1 MHSGHK
7 KANKTRKTLKP
18 KQIALHLMNNAAPTA
33 RNNGVRQM
41 SGPLTKITKQDIDFF
56 ESMPVVEVGKHL
68 PGATPYECAAHL
80 YEHVATRFPIE
91 QYEKYIGDVQ
101 SYSQT
106 YSYEERTRTKIP
118 HSVMESV
125 MPLLVVRGVQP
136 KINTYMKC
144 VRIVANVEGKHI
156 DTICIISRT
165 TTYIQCIAIGTRQDV
180 GIYSI
185 PEFRYNDGDHPL
197 NPIELSLWNADVHID
212 RINKSELVG
221 LETGTKAMKVVL
233 SWTALFNPH
242 GAFDVTLED
251 HASIPCGESSIRLS
265 LVQFLTRPSQRL
277 SWYNS
282 FGFQSKMDVNMEL
295 VKDCQAAIQ
304 ALPVGAIAEY
314 FQSLLDTPPSKK
326 VWYVKTNVES
336 VYVIPS
342 EVAAEDN
349 ELPKEL
355 MTNVISAMRGL
366 STTVKDFFTD
376 TKNCAYLSALPYQ
389 SDIPIAYVDTSHG
402 SPVTRMFPCAREFL
416 YIEPRLGEGRVIKAH
431 DKKKHTSR
439 RSRH

>member
-1 MHSGHK
+1 MHSSHK
-7 KANKTRKTLKP
+7 NGNKTRKTLKP
-18 KQIALHLMNNAAPTA
+18 KQIALHHMNNAVSTA
-33 RNNGVRQM
+33 RNTSVHHV
-41 SGPLTKITKQDIDFF
+41 SGPLTTITKQDIDFF
-56 ESMPVVEVGKHL
+56 ESIPVVEVGAHL
-68 PGATPYECAAHL
+68 PGSTPYECAKHI
-80 YEHVATRFPIE
+80 YEHSAVRFPIE

-106 YSYEERTRTKIP
+106 YSYEERTRSKIP

-136 KINTYMKC
+136 KTNTYMKC
-144 VRIVANVEGKHI
+144 VRIVANVEGKKI

-165 TTYIQCIAIGTRQDV
+165 TTFIQCIAIGTRQHHGV
-180 GIYSI
+180 YSI
-185 PEFRYNDGDHPL
+185 PAVRYLDGDHPL

-212 RINKSELVG
+212 RINKSGLVG

-242 GAFDVTLED
+242 GAFDETLED
-251 HASIPCGESSIRLS
+251 HASIPCGESSSIRLS
-265 LVQFLTRPSQRL
+265 LVQFLTRPSPRL

-295 VKDCQAAIQ
+295 VKDCQATIQ
-304 ALPVGAIAEY
+304 LLPVGAIAEY
-314 FQSLLDTPPSKK
+314 FQALLDTPPSKK

-342 EVAAEDN
+342 VEDN

-355 MTNVISAMRGL
+355 MTTAIAAMRGL

-376 TKNCAYLSALPYQ
+376 KDNCVHLSALPYQ
-389 SDIPIAYVDTSHG
+389 SDIPIAYVDTSSG
-402 SPVTRMFPCAREFL
+402 SPVVHAFPCAREFL
-416 YIEPRLGEGRVIKAH
+416 YLEPRLGEARVMKAH
-431 DKKKHTSR
+431 GKKTHASR
-439 RSRH
+439 RSRR

>member
-1 MHSGHK
+1 MGSNHK
-7 KANKTRKTLKP
+7 KGNNKTRKHHTP
-18 KQIALHLMNNAAPTA
+18 K
-33 RNNGVRQM
+33 NNGPPVVAEAHA
-41 SGPLTKITKQDIDFF
+41 SFPPQDVDFF
-56 ESMPVVEVGKHL
+56 ESIPIVEVGKHL
-68 PGATPYECAAHL
+68 PGATPYECAAHI
-80 YEHVATRFPIE
+80 YEHVAIRFPIE

-136 KINTYMKC
+136 KTNTYMKC
-144 VRIVANVEGKHI
+144 VRIVANAEGNHI

-165 TTYIQCIAIGTRQDV
+165 TTFIQCIAIGTRQRHGV
-180 GIYSI
+180 YSI
-185 PEFRYNDGDHPL
+185 PAVRYLDGDHPL

-212 RINKSELVG
+212 RINKSGLVG

-233 SWTALFNPH
+233 SWTKLFNPH

-314 FQSLLDTPPSKK
+314 FQGLLDTPPSKK

-342 EVAAEDN
+342 EVAAEDH

-355 MTNVISAMRGL
+355 MTNVISAMRGQ
-366 STTVKDFFTD
+366 SATVKEFFTD
-376 TKNCAYLSALPYQ
+376 TKNCAYLAALPYQ

-431 DKKKHTSR
+431 GKKAHTSR
-439 RSRH
+439 RSRR

>member
-1 MHSGHK
+1 VNHVSD
-7 KANKTRKTLKP
+7 
-18 KQIALHLMNNAAPTA
+18 
-33 RNNGVRQM
+33 
-41 SGPLTKITKQDIDFF
+41 PLTKQDIDFF
-56 ESMPVVEVGKHL
+56 ESMPVVEVGTHL
-68 PGATPYECAAHL
+68 PGATPYECANNL
-80 YEHVATRFPIE
+80 YDHYAIRFPIE
-91 QYEKYIGDVQ
+91 QYEKYIGDVH
-101 SYSQT
+101 SYSQI

-136 KINTYMKC
+136 KILTDMKC
-144 VRIVANVEGKHI
+144 VRIVANIEGKKI
-156 DTICIISRT
+156 DTICKISRNT
-165 TTYIQCIAIGTRQDV
+165 MSIQCVAIGTRQDV

-185 PEFRYNDGDHPL
+185 PEFRYNDGNHPL
-197 NPIELSLWNADVHID
+197 NPIELSLWNSDVHID
-212 RINKSELVG
+212 RINKSGLMG

-233 SWTALFNPH
+233 SWTKLFNPH

-251 HASIPCGESSIRLS
+251 HASIPCGESSSIRLS
-265 LVQFLTRPSQRL
+265 LVQFLTRSSQRL

-282 FGFQSKMDVNMEL
+282 FGFQSKMDVNIEL

-314 FQSLLDTPPSKK
+314 FQGLLDTPPSKK

-342 EVAAEDN
+342 EVAAEDH

-355 MTNVISAMRGL
+355 MTNVITAMRGQ
-366 STTVKDFFTD
+366 STTVKEFFTD

-402 SPVTRMFPCAREFL
+402 SPVTHMFPCAREFL
-416 YIEPRLGEGRVIKAH
+416 YLEPRLGEGRVIKAH
-431 DKKKHTSR
+431 GKKAHTSR
-439 RSRH
+439 RSRR